1 MYIGGVEAVEWEDM
15 EKNDAAFSII
25 SRDSHFQFLNEHW
38 ECKATLILHEFYTW
52 NLTRE
57 NLVLAN
63 CQESTSIN
71 HIT

>member
-1 MYIGGVEAVEWEDM
+1 MERNEAT
-15 EKNDAAFSII
+15 FSII
-25 SRDSHFQFLNEHW
+25 SRDIHFQFLNEHW
-38 ECKATLILHEFYTW
+38 ESEATFELHEFYTW

-63 CQESTSIN
+63 RQKSTLIS